1 MKKILVTGGTGAVGR
16 YVVDEL
22 VQHGYQVGVMDLAA
36 PKRSDVAHH
45 AVDVLQ
51 LDAVL
56 QAMATMAGPNQ
67 SRYNDLRAWPRLI
80 DEAEAVTIA
89 RGDAEALTRAVLR
102 ACGERQDECASRGG
116 DEPVRQQVEA
126 KARQTAAD
134 TQRYTGISLTMLQTL
149 ATSLGRFPGAKHVFV
164 FSEGFYTGEQ
174 RQWMANVTAQAAR
187 NNVHFSTFDARGLN
201 RDSRSQGFMADGPLQ
216 TAGDL
221 SAYTLDDNADVLT
234 SLAIDTGGEIIMNRN
249 DLRPGIDIVSR
260 ASSVTY
266 VLGYAP
272 SKAMDGSYRKIEV
285 KVSRPDAIVR
295 ARRGYIATPEPLPF
309 QANKK

>member
-1 MKKILVTGGTGAVGR
+1 M
-16 YVVDEL
+16 
-22 VQHGYQVGVMDLAA
+22 
-36 PKRSDVAHH
+36 AH
-45 AVDVLQ
+45 
-51 LDAVL
+51 
-56 QAMATMAGPNQ
+56 
-67 SRYNDLRAWPRLI
+67 
-80 DEAEAVTIA
+80 
-89 RGDAEALTRAVLR
+89 VLR

-234 SLAIDTGGEIIMNRN
+234 SLAIDTGGAKPRGSLVA
-249 DLRPGIDIVSR
+249 LRGRLEREQRKLFKLDADRDFGRSR
-260 ASSVTY
+260 ASSCHSESPS
-266 VLGYAP
+266 LG
-272 SKAMDGSYRKIEV
+272 SG
-285 KVSRPDAIVR
+285 
-295 ARRGYIATPEPLPF
+295 
-309 QANKK
+309 